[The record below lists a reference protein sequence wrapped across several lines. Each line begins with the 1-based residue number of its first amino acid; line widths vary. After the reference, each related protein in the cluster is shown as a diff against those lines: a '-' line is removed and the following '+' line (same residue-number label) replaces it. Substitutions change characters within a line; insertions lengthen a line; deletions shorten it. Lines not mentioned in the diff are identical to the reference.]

1 MIGYP
6 DGFSRPVILALYQM
20 IADFIQ
26 SGLLD
31 LMIQKCQLVASMV
44 RNLDIALSD
53 FVVNSSQFTIICLSN
68 GLFFFERCSLITAT
82 VCAYKLNNAC

>member
-6 DGFSRPVILALYQM
+6 DGFSRPVILPLYQM

-44 RNLDIALSD
+44 RNLDIALSSKFQSIYHSMHIHD
-53 FVVNSSQFTIICLSN
+53 IHL
-68 GLFFFERCSLITAT
+68 
-82 VCAYKLNNAC
+82 

>member
-6 DGFSRPVILALYQM
+6 DGFSRPVILPLYQM

-53 FVVNSSQFTIICLSN
+53 FVVNSSQFTIVCIFMTFTYDTLSTN
-68 GLFFFERCSLITAT
+68 C
-82 VCAYKLNNAC
+82 